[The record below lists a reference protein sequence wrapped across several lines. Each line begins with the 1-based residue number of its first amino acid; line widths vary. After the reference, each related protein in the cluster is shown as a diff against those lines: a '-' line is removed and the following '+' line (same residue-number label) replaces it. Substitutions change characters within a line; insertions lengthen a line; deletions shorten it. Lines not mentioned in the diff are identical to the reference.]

1 MDATTQIT
9 ATFLTQLEVA
19 ELFRLPE
26 RTLKDW
32 RPTHTG
38 PPYLKVGRHVRYD
51 AGATRGA

>member
-19 ELFRLPE
+19 ELFKLPE